1 MKKILFS
8 VFALASAMSAK
19 SQINDPS
26 FEAGIGGGVWL
37 EYSSYYGTPL
47 CDATCGATA
56 YDGTYYAWFGGAP
69 VDTSETGVLEQVIT
83 IPNGNT
89 GSISFWMQMGAGNAV
104 PTDFVGVFMD
114 GSTVPLWQATTA
126 EAANYAAYTQVTVDV
141 SAFTDGGTHTLD
153 IASNSIGGAS
163 FLIDAFSMTVD
174 GGSVDVFNNAM
185 NQEHAVSVFPSPANE
200 QINVQFN
207 SLVQG
212 NASIKIYDVTGNLVS
227 QDFVSEISN
236 KVFTYN
242 VSTLPN
248 GIYMMDV
255 NNNGTT
261 QSQRFVV
268 AH

>member
-1 MKKILFS
+1 MKKLLFS
-8 VFALASAMSAK
+8 VFALATMMTAK
-19 SQINDPS
+19 AQINDPS
-26 FEAGIGGGVWL
+26 FEAGIGGGVWM

-69 VDTSETGVLEQVIT
+69 VDTSEVGVLEQAIT

-104 PTDFVGVFMD
+104 PTDFVGIFMD
-114 GSTVPLWQATTA
+114 GDSIPVWFATTA
-126 EAANYAAYTQVTVDV
+126 DAANYSAYTQVTVDV
-141 SAFTDGGTHTLD
+141 SAYTDGSSHVLD
-153 IASNSIGGAS
+153 IASSSIGGAS

-174 GGSVDVFNNAM
+174 GGSVEVFNNAM
-185 NQEHAVSVFPSPANE
+185 NQEKAIAVFPSPAND

-207 SLVQG
+207 GMMNG
-212 NASIKIYDVTGNLVS
+212 NASVKIFDATGKLVS

-242 VSTLPN
+242 VSSLPN

-255 NNNGTT
+255 MNNGK
-261 QSQRFVV
+261 SEMQRFVV

>member
-8 VFALASAMSAK
+8 ALAVASTMVASA
-19 SQINDPS
+19 QINDPS

-69 VDTSETGVLEQVIT
+69 VDSTEVGVLEQSIT

-89 GSISFWMQMGAGNAV
+89 GSISFFLQIGAGNST
-104 PTDFVGVFMD
+104 PTDFVGIFMD
-114 GSTVPLWQATTA
+114 SDTIPLWFATTA
-126 EAANYAAYTQVTVDV
+126 EAANYSAYTEVVVDI
-141 SAFTDGGTHTLD
+141 SSLTDGGVHLLD
-153 IASNSIGGAS
+153 VVSNSIGGAS
-163 FLIDAFSMTVD
+163 FLVDAFSMTVD
-174 GGSVDVFNNAM
+174 GGSVDVFNNSM
-185 NQEHAVSVFPSPANE
+185 NQEKAIALFPSPANE

-207 SLVQG
+207 GMIQG
-212 NASIKIYDVTGNLVS
+212 NATVKIFDVTGNLVS
-227 QDFVSEISN
+227 QDFVTEISN

-242 VSTLPN
+242 VSALPN

-255 NNNGTT
+255 NNNGTV

>member
-1 MKKILFS
+1 
-8 VFALASAMSAK
+8 
-19 SQINDPS
+19 
-26 FEAGIGGGVWL
+26 
-37 EYSSYYGTPL
+37 
-47 CDATCGATA
+47 
-56 YDGTYYAWFGGAP
+56 
-69 VDTSETGVLEQVIT
+69 
-83 IPNGNT
+83 
-89 GSISFWMQMGAGNAV
+89 
-104 PTDFVGVFMD
+104 
-114 GSTVPLWQATTA
+114 
-126 EAANYAAYTQVTVDV
+126 
-141 SAFTDGGTHTLD
+141 
-153 IASNSIGGAS
+153 
-163 FLIDAFSMTVD
+163 MTVD

-185 NQEHAVSVFPSPANE
+185 NQENAVSVFPSPANE

-255 NNNGTT
+255 NNNGTS